1 MTAVLLISFVLLL
14 LMNVPIAFCMLI
26 SFLLALLYADINPII
41 LALETTRSMTNFYS
55 FLAVPFF
62 ILAGEIMGVGGLS
75 ARLVELVKVFIG
87 HKRNGLPFV
96 AVVSSQLFG
105 AISGASAATC
115 AAIGSMMV
123 PAMENNGY
131 NRSFS
136 SALVACSGTTGALI
150 PPSIALLL
158 YGTIANVSIEK
169 LFIGGIVPG
178 ILIGLGII
186 IVTMCMTR
194 KFDIKVE
201 KRASWSIRLK
211 TSFYSFWVILLMAII
226 FGGIM
231 GGLFTATE
239 ASAVAV
245 VYSLFVSMVIYRKIG
260 IRDLPGVF
268 IAASKTAASLSFLI
282 ACASLF
288 AWTLSVG
295 QIPSIISNAMI
306 ASSDGIINI
315 FASDLSP
322 ESYMFWRKI
331 VILFMLNIV
340 LFIISMFI
348 DVAPGLLIVVPVLL
362 PISEAIGMSTG
373 LAAVHFGVLVVSN
386 MIIGL
391 ITPPVGTTLFVAS
404 GVGKVNVNEMLPY
417 VLRFFVVMVIVQL
430 MITYIPIV
438 STGLPSLMVK

>member
-1 MTAVLLISFVLLL
+1 
-14 LMNVPIAFCMLI
+14 
-26 SFLLALLYADINPII
+26 
-41 LALETTRSMTNFYS
+41 
-55 FLAVPFF
+55 
-62 ILAGEIMGVGGLS
+62 
-75 ARLVELVKVFIG
+75 
-87 HKRNGLPFV
+87 
-96 AVVSSQLFG
+96 
-105 AISGASAATC
+105 
-115 AAIGSMMV
+115 
-123 PAMENNGY
+123 
-131 NRSFS
+131 
-136 SALVACSGTTGALI
+136 
-150 PPSIALLL
+150 
-158 YGTIANVSIEK
+158 
-169 LFIGGIVPG
+169 
-178 ILIGLGII
+178 
-186 IVTMCMTR
+186 
-194 KFDIKVE
+194 
-201 KRASWSIRLK
+201 
-211 TSFYSFWVILLMAII
+211 
-226 FGGIM
+226 M